1 MNGTNPLYKKVLAEL
16 KRLKPQGDKKQRL
29 WVQKYLGSNK
39 PTKCIK
45 GSIII
50 DIARKAIK
58 ENNPSAKELTK
69 LLDLLYSKGKTFEEM
84 DLAARFLGVAPKLR
98 QEINP
103 EKLDF
108 WLNFTHGWAECDVLC
123 QSNFTPEEILAN
135 WNVWKK
141 LLTKFSKDKN
151 VHKRRASIVLLT
163 KAVRQS
169 PDNKLSNLAFKNTD
183 LLKNEKDILITKA
196 VSWILR
202 SLIKNHKQ
210 EVADYLNKNKD
221 VLPKIAVREVTNKLT
236 TGVKG
241 KRRLN

>member
-1 MNGTNPLYKKVLAEL
+1 MATTNILYKKVSGEL
-16 KRLKPQGDKKQRL
+16 KKLKPQGDKKQRL

-45 GSIII
+45 GSVIIG
-50 DIARKAIK
+50 IAHKTIK
-58 ENNPSAKELTK
+58 ENNPSTKELTQ
-69 LLDLLYSKGKTFEEM
+69 LLDLLYSKAITFEEI
-84 DLAARFLGVAPKLR
+84 DLAARLLGVAPKLR

-103 EKLDF
+103 EKLDY

-123 QSNFTPEEILAN
+123 QSNFTPEEILTN
-135 WNVWKK
+135 WSIWKK

-169 PDNKLSNLAFKNTD
+169 SDKKLSDLAFKNTD
-183 LLKNEKDILITKA
+183 LLKEEKDILITKA

-210 EVADYLNKNKD
+210 EVANYLNKNKE
-221 VLPKIAVREVTNKLT
+221 VLPKIAVREVSNKLE
-236 TGVKG
+236 TGRKS
-241 KRRLN
+241 KKPRK